1 MVGGVLVVFK
11 RTRLMLEDIDLIVK
25 EEIWRGHQALKL
37 VKAKE
42 TTLEWDIPTRMGI
55 NVTR

>member
-1 MVGGVLVVFK
+1 MVGGVFVIFK

-25 EEIWRGHQALKL
+25 EEIWPGHQALKL

-42 TTLEWDIPTRMGI
+42 TTINNPLEWG
-55 NVTR
+55 